1 MITVVLDTNV
11 VVSGTFWTGASYQI
25 LKLVNENK
33 IKIIVSL
40 PILEE
45 YEKIIYSEEILEKTD
60 AYQQAK
66 VNLLQKLLTM
76 AKIVNPK
83 ETLFIVKNDPD
94 DNKFIEAAVEGK
106 VDYIISNDKKHLLVL
121 KKFRDIKILSPE
133 EFLKIIS

>member
-1 MITVVLDTNV
+1 M
-11 VVSGTFWTGASYQI
+11 
-25 LKLVNENK
+25 NENK